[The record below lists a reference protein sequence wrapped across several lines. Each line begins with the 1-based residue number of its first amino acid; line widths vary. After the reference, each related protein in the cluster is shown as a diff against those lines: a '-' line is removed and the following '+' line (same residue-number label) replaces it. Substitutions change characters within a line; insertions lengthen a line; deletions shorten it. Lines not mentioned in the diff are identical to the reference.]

1 MSDRIAIIGMAG
13 VFPHAADLNA
23 YWHNII
29 NKVDTITDVPPTH
42 WQAEDY
48 FSSDPSKADHVYTT
62 KGGFLPSLSFD
73 PREFGIAPR
82 NLSAIDTAQ
91 LLGLLVARNA
101 LYDAGYGTERDF
113 DRNRTNVIFGATG
126 AQELVIPL
134 GARLGHPHWRHA
146 LRKAGIADDIAERI
160 VTDIANSYVSWQE
173 ASFPGLLGNVIAGRI
188 ANRFD
193 LRGTNCAVDAACAS
207 SLAALRLACL
217 ELQSH
222 SCDMAV
228 CGGVD
233 TFNDIFMYMCFART
247 QALAPDG
254 KAKAYD
260 RRANGT
266 TLGEGAGA
274 LILKRYDDAVAAADH
289 IYATIYNIGSASDG
303 RGHAIYEPSSA
314 GQALALR
321 AACRGIDPTS
331 ITLLEG
337 HGTGTRVGDHIELQA
352 LHEVFRHRDKK
363 KWCALGSVK
372 SQIGHTKAAAGI
384 AGIIKAALALH
395 HKVLPPT
402 INCAEPHPLLA
413 DSNSPFY
420 LNTESCAWEANQQ
433 QPRRAGVSS
442 FGFGGSNFHCVL
454 EESPVRNSRP
464 PRVTPTNTRADSFTI
479 TINGANIKDVDLSA
493 ITADNSRHG
502 NYIHGNTMPEAQ
514 PADSTTNAT
523 TKPDAVTQAAIAAVQ
538 QIQARSADLHAKFL
552 DSQSTSLQTL
562 TNIVN
567 QRQPGVEADSLSS
580 VSEAVPQLTSVPTT
594 EEPIPVVHEDTATT
608 STQLNGH
615 DTDVGANK
623 QQEGSEAN
631 GHDDLRTSLLT
642 VVAQKTGYP
651 EDMITLDMKIE
662 EDLGIDS
669 IKRVEIL
676 SALKDKHP
684 QLETADDQLVTATS
698 LHDILNFCQTEKKK
712 LTSPPPYRFLAPLTL
727 NTNTF
732 PLLQDH
738 MLNERIV
745 MPAALALMQ
754 LRRFAEH
761 ITSHPQQHLSAF
773 RVLRGVTFP
782 PADTVQLTPH
792 AQDTPD
798 ACRVSL
804 HKDEHVCYQAL
815 AMHDA
820 TPPMV
825 STRLPTCPLHNN
837 DDVYANI
844 LFHGERL
851 QLLTKISAPHQQHSS
866 ASFVIPEDIDHET
879 AAIDAALQLAIV
891 HIQRRY
897 KAFSLPAAIGSYR
910 LFSTPL
916 PSQGTITVRMTAPPQ
931 CPCATRC

>member
-1 MSDRIAIIGMAG
+1 MNEKGARKRQRGGVAIIGMAG
-13 VFPHAADLNA
+13 VFPHAPDLNA

-42 WQAEDY
+42 WRAEDY
-48 FSSDPSKADHVYTT
+48 FSNDPSKADHVYTT

-82 NLSAIDTAQ
+82 SLSAIDTAQ
-91 LLGLLVARNA
+91 LLGLLVARDA

-146 LRKAGIADDIAERI
+146 LRKAGIADDIATQI
-160 VTDIANSYVSWQE
+160 VADIANSYVSWQE

-233 TFNDIFMYMCFART
+233 TFNNIFMYMCFAHT

-266 TLGEGAGA
+266 TLGEGAGT

-314 GQALALR
+314 GQTLALR

-331 ITLLEG
+331 IALLEG

-352 LHEVFRHRDKK
+352 LHEVFRHSDKK

-372 SQIGHTKAAAGI
+372 SQIGHTKAAAGM

-402 INCAEPHPLLA
+402 INCAEPHPLLV

-454 EESPVRNSRP
+454 EESPVHNSRP
-464 PRVTPTNTRADSFTI
+464 PRVTPTNARADSFTI

-493 ITADNSRHG
+493 ITADNGGHG
-502 NYIHGNTMPEAQ
+502 NYLHGNAMPEVQ
-514 PADSTTNAT
+514 PADNTTS
-523 TKPDAVTQAAIAAVQ
+523 KPDAVTQAAIAAVQ

-552 DSQSTSLQTL
+552 DGQNASLQTL

-567 QRQPGVEADSLSS
+567 QQQPEAEADSLNP
-580 VSEAVPQLTSVPTT
+580 VSEAEPQLTSVPTT
-594 EEPIPVVHEDTATT
+594 EPMPVAHKDTAAA
-608 STQLNGH
+608 STQLNGR
-615 DTDVGANK
+615 DAGGARK
-623 QQEGSEAN
+623 RQEVSGAAARKRQGASGARRQGVITSEAN
-631 GHDDLRTSLLT
+631 GHDDLHTSLLA

-684 QLETADDQLVTATS
+684 QLETADEQLVTATS

-712 LTSPPPYRFLAPLTL
+712 
-727 NTNTF
+727 
-732 PLLQDH
+732 
-738 MLNERIV
+738 
-745 MPAALALMQ
+745 
-754 LRRFAEH
+754 
-761 ITSHPQQHLSAF
+761 
-773 RVLRGVTFP
+773 
-782 PADTVQLTPH
+782 
-792 AQDTPD
+792 
-798 ACRVSL
+798 
-804 HKDEHVCYQAL
+804 
-815 AMHDA
+815 
-820 TPPMV
+820 
-825 STRLPTCPLHNN
+825 
-837 DDVYANI
+837 
-844 LFHGERL
+844 
-851 QLLTKISAPHQQHSS
+851 
-866 ASFVIPEDIDHET
+866 
-879 AAIDAALQLAIV
+879 
-891 HIQRRY
+891 
-897 KAFSLPAAIGSYR
+897 
-910 LFSTPL
+910 
-916 PSQGTITVRMTAPPQ
+916 
-931 CPCATRC
+931 